1 MAIPPGDQDQD
12 RPATQPAKTAAPV
25 RAGTSEPAFTIGVE
39 EEYLLVDPDSGDL
52 VTEVPESMMGRFG
65 EMPEGTA
72 SPEFL
77 RSQIEVGTRKC
88 ETVAELGQALRAL
101 RRRVAD
107 VAGEYNMAPIAAST
121 HPFAQWSEQ
130 KHTLKDRYAALAKDY
145 QAVARR
151 LLIGGM
157 HVHVG
162 IEDPDLR
169 VDLMSQAAYFLP
181 HLLALSTSSPFWR
194 GLDTGLK
201 SYRISVFN
209 ELPRTGLPGRFDSYA
224 DYKRHIDIIV
234 QAGLIEDATKIWW
247 DLRPSDTFPTL
258 EMRITDI
265 CTRVED
271 TIALAAVY
279 VCVLRMLW
287 RLRRSN
293 QRWRIYARMLVE
305 ENRWRAQRYGYD
317 DGLVDFGVGRVVP
330 MTDLVEEL
338 IDLTRED
345 QKVLGCRDEVE
356 HLRDIIARGTSAHA
370 QLGTYHDAMA
380 RGADPET
387 ALRDVVAMLRRETV
401 AGV

>member
-1 MAIPPGDQDQD
+1 
-12 RPATQPAKTAAPV
+12 
-25 RAGTSEPAFTIGVE
+25 
-39 EEYLLVDPDSGDL
+39 
-52 VTEVPESMMGRFG
+52 
-65 EMPEGTA
+65 
-72 SPEFL
+72 
-77 RSQIEVGTRKC
+77 
-88 ETVAELGQALRAL
+88 
-101 RRRVAD
+101 
-107 VAGEYNMAPIAAST
+107 
-121 HPFAQWSEQ
+121 
-130 KHTLKDRYAALAKDY
+130 
-145 QAVARR
+145 
-151 LLIGGM
+151 M

-169 VDLMSQAAYFLP
+169 IDLMSQCAYFLP

-224 DYKRHIDIIV
+224 DYKRHIDTVI

-247 DLRPSDTFPTL
+247 DLRPSATFPTL

-271 TIALAAVY
+271 TICLAAVY

-305 ENRWRAQRYGYD
+305 ENRWRAQRYGLD
-317 DGLVDFGVGRVVP
+317 EGLVDFGIGRVVP
-330 MTDLVEEL
+330 MGDLVEEL
-338 IDLTRED
+338 IELTRED

-356 HLRDIIARGTSAHA
+356 HLRRIIARGTSAHA
-370 QLGTYHDAMA
+370 QLKAYHDALDA
-380 RGADPET
+380 GADERE
-387 ALRDVVAMLRRETV
+387 ALREVVAMLQIESV

>member
-1 MAIPPGDQDQD
+1 V
-12 RPATQPAKTAAPV
+12 TA
-25 RAGTSEPAFTIGVE
+25 
-39 EEYLLVDPDSGDL
+39 EYG
-52 VTEVPESMMGRFG
+52 
-65 EMPEGTA
+65 
-72 SPEFL
+72 
-77 RSQIEVGTRKC
+77 
-88 ETVAELGQALRAL
+88 
-101 RRRVAD
+101 
-107 VAGEYNMAPIAAST
+107 MAPIAAST

-130 KHTLKDRYAALAKDY
+130 KHTLKDRYTALAKDY

-151 LLIGGM
+151 LLISGM

-169 VDLMSQAAYFLP
+169 VDLMNQAAYFLP

-224 DYKRHIDIIV
+224 DYRRHIDIV
-234 QAGLIEDATKIWW
+234 VGAGLLEDATKIWW
-247 DLRPSDTFPTL
+247 DLRPSATFPTL

-271 TIALAAVY
+271 TICLAALF
-279 VCVLRMLW
+279 VCILRMLW

-293 QRWRIYARMLVE
+293 QRWRLYDSFLLA
-305 ENRWRAQRYGYD
+305 ENRWRAQRYGLD
-317 DGLVDFGVGRVVP
+317 EGLVDFGIGRVVP
-330 MTDLVEEL
+330 MAELLEEL

-356 HLRDIIARGTSAHA
+356 HVRDIIARGTSAHA
-370 QLGTYHDAMA
+370 QLRTYQEAVEG
-380 RGADPET
+380 GADPQE
-387 ALRDVVAMLRRETV
+387 ALRAVVAMLRDQTMM
-401 AGV
+401 GV

>member
-1 MAIPPGDQDQD
+1 MAC
-12 RPATQPAKTAAPV
+12 ASNT
-25 RAGTSEPAFTIGVE
+25 EPAFTIGVE
-39 EEYLLVDPDSGDL
+39 EEYLLVHPETGDL
-52 VTEVPESMMGRFG
+52 VGDVPETLMARFDD
-65 EMPEGTA
+65 MATGTA

-88 ETVAELGQALRAL
+88 ETVAELGQCLRDL
-101 RRRVAD
+101 RRTVRDVVA
-107 VAGEYNMAPIAAST
+107 EYGMAPIAAST
-121 HPFAQWSEQ
+121 HPFAQWDVQ
-130 KHTLKDRYAALAKDY
+130 KTTLKDRYTALAKDY

-169 VDLMSQAAYFLP
+169 IDLMNQCAYFLP
-181 HLLALSTSSPFWR
+181 HLLSLSTSSPFWR

-224 DYKRHIDIIV
+224 DYQRHMDIIV
-234 QAGLIEDATKIWW
+234 QAGLIEDASKIWW
-247 DLRPSDTFPTL
+247 DLRPSATFPTL

-279 VCVLRMLW
+279 VCILRMLW

-330 MTDLVEEL
+330 MADLIEEL

-345 QKVLGCRDEVE
+345 QKVLGCRHEVE
-356 HLRDIIARGTSAHA
+356 HLREIIRRGTSAHS
-370 QLGTYHDAMA
+370 QLRVYHESLAA
-380 RGADPET
+380 GATSEE
-387 ALRDVVAMLRRETV
+387 ALRAVVAMLREETM

>member
-1 MAIPPGDQDQD
+1 M
-12 RPATQPAKTAAPV
+12 TSV
-25 RAGTSEPAFTIGVE
+25 HNSEPAFTIGVE
-39 EEYLLVDPDSGDL
+39 EEYLLVDPASGDL
-52 VTEVPESMMGRFG
+52 VTDVPEDMMGRFSD
-65 EMPEGTA
+65 MPEGTA

-77 RSQIEVGTRKC
+77 RSQIEVGTRIC
-88 ETVAELGQALRAL
+88 ENVEELGQALRAL
-101 RRRVAD
+101 RRRVNE

-121 HPFAQWSEQ
+121 HPFAQWSDQ

-169 VDLMSQAAYFLP
+169 IDLMSQAAYFLP

-224 DYKRHIDIIV
+224 DYKRHIDTVV
-234 QAGLIEDATKIWW
+234 QAGLIEDASKIWW
-247 DLRPSDTFPTL
+247 DLRPSATFPTL

-271 TIALAAVY
+271 TIALAAIY
-279 VCVLRMLW
+279 VCILRMLW

-330 MTDLVEEL
+330 MADLIEEL

-345 QKVLGCRDEVE
+345 QKVLGCRSEVE

-370 QLGTYHDAMA
+370 QLNTYRQAIEG
-380 RGADPET
+380 GAEPAA
-387 ALRDVVAMLRRETV
+387 ALREVVAMLRRETV

>member
-1 MAIPPGDQDQD
+1 MTSI
-12 RPATQPAKTAAPV
+12 TK
-25 RAGTSEPAFTIGVE
+25 SEPAFTLGVE
-39 EEYLLVDPDSGDL
+39 EEYLLIHPDTGDL
-52 VTEVPESMMGRFG
+52 VTDVPETMMQQFG
-65 EMPEGTA
+65 DMPEGSA

-88 ETVAELGQALRAL
+88 ETVAELGQCLRAL
-101 RRRVAD
+101 RRRVND
-107 VAGEYNMAPIAAST
+107 VVAGHGMAPIAAST
-121 HPFAQWSEQ
+121 HPFAQWSDQ

-151 LLIGGM
+151 LLISGM

-169 VDLMSQAAYFLP
+169 VDLMNQAAYFLP

-224 DYKRHIDIIV
+224 DYRRHIDIV
-234 QAGLIEDATKIWW
+234 VGAGLLEDATKIWW
-247 DLRPSDTFPTL
+247 DLRPSATFPTL

-271 TIALAAVY
+271 TICLAAVY

-305 ENRWRAQRYGYD
+305 ENRWRAQRYGLD
-317 DGLVDFGVGRVVP
+317 EGLVDFGIGRVVP
-330 MTDLVEEL
+330 MGDLVEEL
-338 IDLTRED
+338 IELTRED

-356 HLRDIIARGTSAHA
+356 HLRRIIARGTSAHA
-370 QLGTYHDAMA
+370 QLKAYHDALDA
-380 RGADPET
+380 GADERE
-387 ALRDVVAMLRRETV
+387 ALREVVAMLQIESV
-401 AGV
+401 AGG

>member
-1 MAIPPGDQDQD
+1 MT
-12 RPATQPAKTAAPV
+12 RLHNT
-25 RAGTSEPAFTIGVE
+25 EPAFTIGVE
-39 EEYLLVDPDSGDL
+39 EEYLLVDPASGDL
-52 VTEVPESMMGRFG
+52 VTDVPEDMLGRFG
-65 EMPEGTA
+65 DMPEGTA

-77 RSQIEVGTRKC
+77 RSQIEVGTRIC
-88 ETVAELGQALRAL
+88 ENVEELGQALRAL
-101 RRRVAD
+101 RRRVNE
-107 VAGEYNMAPIAAST
+107 VAGEFNMAPIAAST
-121 HPFAQWSEQ
+121 HPFAQWSDQ

-169 VDLMSQAAYFLP
+169 IDLMSQAAYFLP

-224 DYKRHIDIIV
+224 DYKRHIDTIV
-234 QAGLIEDATKIWW
+234 EAGLIEDASKIWW
-247 DLRPSDTFPTL
+247 DLRPSATFPTL

-271 TIALAAVY
+271 TIALAAIY
-279 VCVLRMLW
+279 VCILRMLW

-330 MTDLVEEL
+330 MADLIEEL

-345 QKVLGCRDEVE
+345 QKVLGCRSEVE

-370 QLGTYHDAMA
+370 QLNTYRQAIEG
-380 RGADPET
+380 GAEPAE
-387 ALRDVVAMLRRETV
+387 ALREVVAMLRRETLV
-401 AGV
+401 GI